1 MTDYIP
7 STESVRDH
15 ATEYNGLGMDEED
28 FDRWLVEHDRQV
40 AEKAWHEGRSG
51 GLYDGRAR
59 NNVTFLDRLNP
70 YRKAES

>member
-28 FDRWLVEHDRQV
+28 FDRWLEEHDRQV
-40 AEKAWHEGRSG
+40 AAKAYEKGWDDGYKEGEG
-51 GLYDGRAR
+51 YEI
-59 NNVTFLDRLNP
+59 
-70 YRKAES
+70 AEY